1 MIVRPLVLA
10 LVAVLAASPLAGAS
24 AGSTQEESR
33 LKAETFSGLEFRSI
47 GPAMN
52 SGRIGDLAIHPSD
65 PNTWYVAVASGG
77 VWKTIN
83 AGTTWS
89 PIFDKT
95 GSYSI
100 GCVTVDPLN
109 PLTVWVG
116 TGENNSQRS
125 VGYGDGVYK
134 SVDGGRNWE
143 NVGLKGCEH
152 VGKILVDPRDS
163 NIVFVAAQGPLW
175 AKGGDRG
182 LYRTEDGGKTWKAVL
197 EIDAY
202 TGVSDVIFEPGNP
215 DVMYA
220 SSYQRQRRVWT
231 LIDGGPGSA
240 LYKSDDAGATWR
252 KLENGLPK
260 GDLGR
265 TGFAISPANPK
276 IVYALVEA
284 ADTKKD
290 GFYRSTDAG
299 GNWEKMSDYQS
310 QSPQY
315 YQEIY
320 ADPHNPDRVY
330 SMDTWMHVTEDGG
343 KTFRKVGET
352 FKHVDN
358 HALWINPDNTDH
370 LIAGCDG
377 GLYQTFDRG
386 ATWAFSA
393 NLPITQFYK
402 VCADSAAP
410 FYSVYGGT
418 QDNNTLGGPSRTIT
432 NHGIMNSDWFIT
444 VGGDGFQSQVD
455 PVDPNIVYSQW
466 QHAGLV
472 RYDRRSGEAIDI
484 QPMAEPGEA
493 PLRWNWDSPLVL
505 SPHSP
510 TRLYIAAQRI
520 FRTDDRGDSW
530 RPVSP
535 DLSRQ
540 LDRNRLKIMDRVWS
554 IDAVAKN
561 ASTSHY
567 GNIVSL
573 TESPL
578 AEGLLYA
585 GTDDGLVQVS
595 EDGGGSWRKTESFP
609 GVPELSYV
617 SRLTASLHDVSTVY
631 AAFDNHKMG
640 DFKPYV
646 LKSADRGRSWKS
658 IAGDLPERGTVYAL
672 VEDHVNPDLLFAGTE
687 FGVFFTADGG
697 KRWIQLNAGIPVIA
711 VRDLAIQRRESDLV
725 AGTFG
730 RGFYI
735 LDDYSPLRSA
745 PAVVDSA
752 STLFPVKPAWM
763 FIQSSPMGGREKASL
778 GDAFFTAPNP
788 PFGAIFTY
796 YLRDEIK
803 TRAEKRRDTEKELI
817 KAGKD
822 VFYPD
827 WDSVRVEERE
837 EEPAAILTVTDDA
850 GNVVRRLTG
859 PVTKGFHR
867 VAWDLRY
874 PAAEPISLK
883 PREVNPWDE
892 PPAGPLASP
901 GEYRVSLSLR
911 VDGKVKPVA
920 GPQAFDARPLVN
932 ATLPAR
938 DRGALLAF
946 QKETQRL
953 QRAVLGAVQ
962 SAREAKDRLAHLKKA
977 IDDTPGADPTLADDS
992 RALDVRLTTLLV
1004 SLSGDDILS
1013 RHNEPTQ
1020 PSIASRVRRVVEGH
1034 WTSTSDATKTHHRAY
1049 EVAAAEFTGVLAQ
1062 LRTLVETDLRGLEE
1076 RAEKAGAPWTPGRV
1090 PEWKPE

>member
-1 MIVRPLVLA
+1 MITRPLSLALAVA
-10 LVAVLAASPLAGAS
+10 LVASVTAGAS
-24 AGSTQEESR
+24 ARSTKEESR
-33 LKAETFSGLEFRSI
+33 LKPDTFSGLEFRGI

-52 SGRIGDLAIHPSD
+52 SGRVGDLAIHPSD

-83 AGTTWS
+83 AGTTWT

-100 GCVTVDPLN
+100 GCVTVDPGN
-109 PLTVWVG
+109 PLTIWVG

-143 NVGLKGCEH
+143 NVGLKTSEH
-152 VGKILVDPRDS
+152 IGMILVDPRDS

-182 LYRTEDGGKTWKAVL
+182 LYRTGDGGKTWTCAL
-197 EIDAY
+197 ATDPY
-202 TGVSDVIFEPGNP
+202 TGASDVVFEPGNP

-220 SSYQRQRRVWT
+220 STYQRQRRVWT
-231 LIDGGPGSA
+231 LINGGPGSA

-252 KLENGLPK
+252 KLENGLPE

-265 TGFAISPANPK
+265 IGLAVSPVNPK
-276 IVYALVEA
+276 LVYALVEA
-284 ADTKKD
+284 ADLKKD

-299 GNWEKMSDYQS
+299 GNWEKMSDYRPG
-310 QSPQY
+310 SPQY
-315 YQEIY
+315 YQEIFV
-320 ADPHNPDRVY
+320 DPKNPDRVY

-343 KTFRKVGET
+343 KTFRKIGET

-358 HALWINPDNTDH
+358 HALWINPNDTDH
-370 LIAGCDG
+370 LIVGSDG

-402 VCADSAAP
+402 ACADSAAP

-418 QDNNTLGGPSRTIT
+418 QDNNTLGGPSRTTT
-432 NHGIMNSDWFIT
+432 NHGIINSDWFIT

-455 PVDPNIVYSQW
+455 PVDPNIVYSQS
-466 QHAGLV
+466 QYAGLV
-472 RYDRRSGEAIDI
+472 RFDRRNGEAIDI
-484 QPMAEPGEA
+484 QPTAEPDEA

-535 DLSRQ
+535 DLTRQ

-561 ASTSHY
+561 ASTSNY

-573 TESPL
+573 TESPRV
-578 AEGLLYA
+578 EGLLYA
-585 GTDDGLVQVS
+585 GTDDGLVHVS

-609 GVPELSYV
+609 GVPELTYV
-617 SRLTASLHDVSTVY
+617 SRLVASLHAASTAY

-646 LKSADRGRSWKS
+646 LKSTDRGKSWKS

-672 VEDHVNPDLLFAGTE
+672 AEDHVNPDLLFAGTE

-697 KRWIQLNAGIPVIA
+697 KQWIQLKAGIPVVA

-725 AGTFG
+725 AATFG

-735 LDDYSPLRSA
+735 LDDYSPLRRA

-752 STLFPVKPAWM
+752 AALFPVKPAWM
-763 FIQSSPMGGREKASL
+763 FIPSSPLGGRGKANQ
-778 GDAFFTAPNP
+778 GDAFYAAPNP

-796 YLRDEIK
+796 YLRDGIK
-803 TRAEKRRDTEKELI
+803 TRAERRREAEKKLI
-817 KAGKD
+817 KEGKD
-822 VFYPD
+822 VFYPE

-837 EEPAAILTVTDDA
+837 EEPTALLTVTDEA
-850 GNVVRRLTG
+850 GNVVRRVTG

-874 PAAEPISLK
+874 PAANPVSLK
-883 PREVNPWDE
+883 PVEVSPWNE
-892 PPAGPLASP
+892 PPAGPLAAP
-901 GEYRVSLSLR
+901 GDYMVSLTVR
-911 VDGKVKPVA
+911 VEGQVKPLA
-920 GPQAFDARPLVN
+920 GPQRFSARPLGE
-932 ATLPAR
+932 ATLPAK

-946 QKETQRL
+946 EMKTQRL
-953 QRAVLGAVQ
+953 QRAVLGAVE
-962 SAREAKDRLAHLKKA
+962 SARDARSRLELLKKA
-977 IDDTPGADPTLADDS
+977 VDDTPGADPWLFHDV
-992 RALDVRLTTLLV
+992 RALDARFQALQDRLT
-1004 SLSGDDILS
+1004 GDAIVA
-1013 RHNEPTQ
+1013 RHNEPKP
-1020 PSIASRVRRVVEGH
+1020 PSIVGRVQQIVEGH
-1034 WTSTSDATKTHHRAY
+1034 WTSTSNVTETLRRNYDI
-1049 EVAAAEFTGVLAQ
+1049 AASEFTEVLAE
-1062 LRTLVETDLRGLEE
+1062 LHTLVETDLRVVEV
-1076 RAEKAGAPWTPGRV
+1076 RAEQGGAPWTPGRV